1 MIKNFFKNHPIHK
14 KIVIYFDLFNLLA
27 PLNYFLIWSMLSV
40 GMYLGLFILDQSPQF
55 IINHHYKVFF
65 LFFGISTIMSS
76 YYIDQQLVQSNKRSS
91 INFIKEK
98 YSINFIQKFNKY
110 LIISGIVLLFFSS
123 WINFLLGIILFIFN
137 KFLLKNHFND
147 NFILRLI
154 HQLLVGF
161 IISTSGLIYVLHG
174 HQMFPMMLVYLK
186 LIMPYLFLYIGVFI
200 ILNLK
205 EFNDYKTSK
214 LLCLISSLL
223 IIFGILLSIQFNEPL
238 ASISLIVSLPF
249 FLYSLIRGLN
259 KDYQR
264 VYTYPLAILNFFC
277 MTIFPYLFVLS
288 FIVFYLT
295 KYYNWH
301 RFNFHFPTFLVE
313 ND

>member
-174 HQMFPMMLVYLK
+174 NQMFPMILVYLK